1 MYKLCRT
8 NNTTLARHAKRRHD
22 GNLSEIDVQPYLGS
36 SETVRK
42 ARMHCEKHCSKDVLA
57 VVPSSVDPASSTS
70 EEKRLSD
77 ELEKSAEVVQPVD
90 APVPAKKQ
98 IGKVQTTLAFEGQAV
113 HGQPVDS
120 LHSKI
125 DTLMKEVKEL
135 KLQVNCKK
143 PGPSPLMAVDRIS
156 HEETALLL
164 LHWRY
169 KTSSTWFEFVNMCN
183 FFLVMQ
189 NMVNCQCC
197 GVKHVI
203 SILRSSKE
211 VRRWHQAQWLLQG
224 KVLAG
229 KVCSHVVSVWIFDLL
244 LLIW

>member
-164 LHWRY
+164 LHWP
-169 KTSSTWFEFVNMCN
+169 EVQNILD
-183 FFLVMQ
+183 LVR
-189 NMVNCQCC
+189 VC
-197 GVKHVI
+197 KHVQFF
-203 SILRSSKE
+203 SGDAEHGELSVLRCETCYQYLKKFEGSSS
-211 VRRWHQAQWLLQG
+211 
-224 KVLAG
+224 LASSPMAIARKG
-229 KVCSHVVSVWIFDLL
+229 LGG
-244 LLIW
+244 